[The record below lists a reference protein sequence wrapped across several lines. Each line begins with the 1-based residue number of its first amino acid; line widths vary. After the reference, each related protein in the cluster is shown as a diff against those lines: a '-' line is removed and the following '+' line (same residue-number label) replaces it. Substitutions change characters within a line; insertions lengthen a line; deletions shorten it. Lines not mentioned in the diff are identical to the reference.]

1 MAAPTR
7 VQTIS
12 IFSAGSGST
21 IAVTLATTV
30 TGNTYVVATGGNG
43 TDRTI
48 GMTTSAG
55 VANFFPV
62 IGTRVINGTVNRWA
76 DWRYAA
82 NVVGGTTPTIT
93 GTYNV
98 ATTERKMNAHEISG
112 AHLEYPID
120 AKITATGTS
129 TTPTASITT
138 VDAETIVCG
147 YCDNNNSTTIT
158 AGSGYTLHDHIGGT
172 FWACEDQQ
180 FTSAGAKTV
189 DFTLG
194 GSGAWLLTAVSIKKA
209 ELKTAG
215 AAWLKS

>member
-30 TGNTYVVATGGNG
+30 TGNLYAVATGGNG

-48 GMTTSAG
+48 SVVVDTGS
-55 VANFFPV
+55 ANFLPV
-62 IGTRVINGTVNRWA
+62 IGSRVINGTVNRWG
-76 DWRYAA
+76 DWWYAK
-82 NVVGGTTPTIT
+82 NITGGTTPTIT

-112 AHLEYPID
+112 AHATKPID
-120 AKITATGTS
+120 AVVINTGTS
-129 TTPTASITT
+129 TTPTATLTT
-138 VDAETIVCG
+138 VAANTIGCG

-158 AGSGYTLHDHIGGT
+158 AGSGWTLHDHIGGT

-194 GSGAWLLTAVSIKKA
+194 SSGAWLLTAVSIQEANAGGPVAYIKA
-209 ELKTAG
+209 
-215 AAWLKS
+215 